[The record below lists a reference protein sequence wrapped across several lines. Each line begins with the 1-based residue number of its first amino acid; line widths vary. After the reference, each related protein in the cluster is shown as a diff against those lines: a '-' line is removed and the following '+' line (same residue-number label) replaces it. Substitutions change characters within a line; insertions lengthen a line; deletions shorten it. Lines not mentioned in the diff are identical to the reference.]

1 MWSCISHGHNPTT
14 ETCSAFHSACPG
26 HGCHVAPR
34 PGCQAHA
41 GAARIHGGGSRCSLR
56 VGSPT
61 TSASITT
68 IHTQNIP
75 KASKTA
81 FLNLLFIWQCGERST
96 VRERETD
103 KDIWY
108 IHNFQFESCLAR
120 AVFRGCLTGCVGEGL
135 VNAFGNQKNGKMLD
149 KSHFPPEYG
158 AEAETSKSLP
168 QKYCN
173 PFWTSWN
180 CIVLVKAGPRCLA
193 GEFGH
198 GLSSLP
204 EPQGQNQGALGWK
217 SGRRLGIPRSSG
229 IGIKRRCG
237 RILKM
242 GEIFFGFFQKVRS
255 CTLYIIK
262 AHHDDLAP
270 IPPVL
275 LQLWTTICND
285 YCNRIRLFSCL
296 YYRGNDLWNEIQMIE
311 SLHARKHFL
320 NSIVILITKNQDLNA
335 IFAARWPMDISWT

>member
-1 MWSCISHGHNPTT
+1 MRREEYSAGVRNAQRYITFSSKAVLQGLCSQASYRVCWRRARQCFWESEKRENAGQKVIFLQNMELKLKHQNP
-14 ETCSAFHSACPG
+14 
-26 HGCHVAPR
+26 
-34 PGCQAHA
+34 
-41 GAARIHGGGSRCSLR
+41 
-56 VGSPT
+56 
-61 TSASITT
+61 
-68 IHTQNIP
+68 
-75 KASKTA
+75 
-81 FLNLLFIWQCGERST
+81 
-96 VRERETD
+96 
-103 KDIWY
+103 
-108 IHNFQFESCLAR
+108 
-120 AVFRGCLTGCVGEGL
+120 FR
-135 VNAFGNQKNGKMLD
+135 K
-149 KSHFPPEYG
+149 
-158 AEAETSKSLP
+158 
-168 QKYCN
+168 KYCN

-217 SGRRLGIPRSSG
+217 SRRRLGIPRSSG
-229 IGIKRRCG
+229 RGIKRRRG

-242 GEIFFGFFQKVRS
+242 GEIFFVFFQKVRS

-296 YYRGNDLWNEIQMIE
+296 
-311 SLHARKHFL
+311 
-320 NSIVILITKNQDLNA
+320 
-335 IFAARWPMDISWT
+335 